1 MGRGLVIFIIGILG
15 VLSLHASDCDMAVG
29 TCEYY
34 QCLEKQENCGQDGY
48 YIEFGLHY
56 CRKYQAEDYK
66 YTERGKE
73 FLDNIRTCLQGEL
86 EREII
91 RAGELPKCSKIKK
104 FAIETHKSCYSEN
117 HYCNLPNSDQRHI
130 KLAAK
135 KEIFDFQLLKFAL
148 WLEKS
153 CF

>member
-1 MGRGLVIFIIGILG
+1 M
-15 VLSLHASDCDMAVG
+15 HASDCASLLG

-34 QCLEKQENCGQDGY
+34 QCIEKQENCGKDSY
-48 YIEFGLHY
+48 YLEFGAHY
-56 CRKYQAEDYK
+56 CRKYQAQEHK

-73 FLDNIRTCLQGEL
+73 FLHATRLCLQDEL
-86 EREII
+86 EREYI

-104 FAIETHKSCYSEN
+104 FASETHKYCYTEN
-117 HYCNLPNSDQRHI
+117 KFCNLSVSDQLHI
-130 KLAAK
+130 KFAAK
-135 KEIFDFQLLKFAL
+135 KEIFDFQLLKFAF